1 MSDLNNDTSLFGRI
15 PILFTIPNFVT
26 AGSGQVLFNIVTR
39 LDQQKFSPYICVARR
54 GGQLEHEFE
63 SLNIPVIEAKFW
75 VAARPLSSL
84 MKRCYE
90 TASFF
95 KPFRFRAW
103 HSFHY
108 LDDYTEPIIA
118 RLAGAK
124 GWSYT
129 KKSMSWGSRAWWLR
143 SLLAKHI
150 VADNFDMKRRFFNRF
165 YLEKKVHEIP
175 HGVVLENFS
184 PRAKPSLKLRERL
197 SLSPDDIMIVC
208 VAHFVPVKRHRDLF
222 KALALVPKMHLVLAG
237 TGTDEKYIESL
248 KDLVKELGIENRVHF
263 IGQVDDVAALHAESD
278 IFVLQSL
285 SEGCPVALLEAMA
298 CGKACVATDVAGARD
313 IIEDG
318 RDGILVPPKDPPA
331 LATAFAKLGQS
342 SSFRRKLGELARR
355 KVEEKYVIEREV
367 RAYEDLLSR
376 L

>member
-1 MSDLNNDTSLFGRI
+1 MTDLNNDTSLFGRI
-15 PILFTIPNFVT
+15 PILFTIPNFIS

-39 LDQQKFSPYICVARR
+39 LDRQKFSPYICVARR
-54 GGQLEHEFE
+54 GGQLDREFE
-63 SLNIPVIEAKFW
+63 QLNISVLEAKFW

-124 GWSYT
+124 AWSYT

-165 YLEKKVHEIP
+165 YLQKKVHEIP
-175 HGVVLENFS
+175 HGVVLEDFS
-184 PRAKPSLKLRERL
+184 PRARPSLKLRERL
-197 SLSPDDIMIVC
+197 SLSNDDILIVC
-208 VAHFVPVKRHRDLF
+208 VAHFRPVKRHPDLF
-222 KALALVPKMHLVLAG
+222 NALALVPKMHLVLAG
-237 TGTDEKYIESL
+237 SGTDEKYIESL

-263 IGQVDDVAALHAESD
+263 IGHVGDIAALHAESD

-298 CGKACVATDVAGARD
+298 CGKACIATDVAGARD

-318 RDGILVPPKDPPA
+318 RDGILVPPENPPA
-331 LATAFAKLGQS
+331 LATAFTKLGES
-342 SSFRRKLGELARR
+342 SSFRKKLGEKARR
-355 KVEEKYVIEREV
+355 KVEEKYVIEQEV

>member
-1 MSDLNNDTSLFGRI
+1 MSYRSNSTSIFPRI
-15 PILFTIPNFVT
+15 PILFTIPNFIT

-39 LDQQKFSPYICVARR
+39 LDQQKFSPFICVAKR
-54 GGQLEHEFE
+54 GGRLERECE
-63 SLNIPVIEAKFW
+63 RLSIPILEAEFW
-75 VAARPLSSL
+75 VTARPLSSL

-124 GWSYT
+124 AWSYT

-150 VADNFDMKRRFFNRF
+150 VADNFDMKRRLFNRF
-165 YLEKKVHEIP
+165 YLQKKVHEIP
-175 HGVVLENFS
+175 HGVELEKFS
-184 PRAKPSLKLRERL
+184 PKASPSLKLRERL
-197 SLSPDDIMIVC
+197 SLSPDDILIVC
-208 VAHFVPVKRHRDLF
+208 VAHFVPVKRHPDLF

-237 TGTDEKYIESL
+237 GGTDEKYIESL

-263 IGQVDDVAALHAESD
+263 IGRIDDIAALHAESD

-298 CGKACVATDVAGARD
+298 CGKACVATDVAGSHD
-313 IIEDG
+313 IIDNG
-318 RDGILVPPKDPPA
+318 RDGILVPPENPPA
-331 LATAFAKLGQS
+331 LATAFAKLGES
-342 SSFRRKLGELARR
+342 TSFRRKLGEKARR
-355 KVEEKYVIEREV
+355 KVEEKYFIDREV

-376 L
+376 I